1 MLQKLEPLPAITSV
15 QSQTFSASSNSQ
27 PQSKTNI
34 KPSQQEN
41 TIPNNNIFQK
51 PQPIGIYNF
60 SSNKSYISSLEQ
72 NIDEAVCAF
81 IEQNRNNIV
90 KYVAQEVQKKLEEKI
105 APMNEEI
112 SKLKM
117 EFNSLYEEEWN
128 DFKQSNVLNDC
139 HNNIMELDNKMN
151 IMNENI
157 EKYNDNIKG
166 FNIADNRLQFLSKL
180 NKDLDEFISGVGQN
194 LSSNE
199 NKNIFHGMG
208 IMDNSLDQNM
218 HKIEKEMNKQE
229 NLNHELDNV
238 FYETMEMLKDITK
251 DDNLEENKNNMNAN
265 NNIMDCSDILNNFE
279 NTVNSFNT
287 KFNYEN
293 PINNS
298 SISHMNNTGDDH
310 SKNEIKNILD
320 DLPNF
325 FD

>member
-157 EKYNDNIKG
+157 EKALTMTYDGMNIIQRCSYL
-166 FNIADNRLQFLSKL
+166 NKL
-180 NKDLDEFISGVGQN
+180 N
-194 LSSNE
+194 
-199 NKNIFHGMG
+199 
-208 IMDNSLDQNM
+208 SL
-218 HKIEKEMNKQE
+218 IAIIKQIKSIICTRIW
-229 NLNHELDNV
+229 NH
-238 FYETMEMLKDITK
+238 TI
-251 DDNLEENKNNMNAN
+251 
-265 NNIMDCSDILNNFE
+265 
-279 NTVNSFNT
+279 
-287 KFNYEN
+287 
-293 PINNS
+293 INR
-298 SISHMNNTGDDH
+298 TC
-310 SKNEIKNILD
+310 K
-320 DLPNF
+320 
-325 FD
+325 